1 MKAMTFNIRYGR
13 AEDGPHAWPQRR
25 ARVIERIRAFDPDLL
40 ALQECEDGPQAQ
52 YVKSAL
58 PDYAFIGYRREGGG
72 NTAAEM
78 APVLYKRAAF
88 EQVAAGRFWLSETPD
103 TVGSKS
109 WGAMFARTLT
119 WVHLRPRG
127 SAESLIF
134 ASTHFDLIPEAI
146 EAAAQLV
153 AGWASEAARQAP
165 VMVCGDFNAEK
176 GSTAYATLTSGAL
189 RDAAP
194 QLLEGTYHDYGRA
207 TPRTSI
213 DWVLVSGG
221 LDIASSGIDAYARD
235 GLYPSDHFSV
245 WVRW

>member
-13 AEDGPHAWPQRR
+13 AEDGPHVWAKRR
-25 ARVIERIRAFDPDLL
+25 ALVIERIRAFDPDLL

-72 NTAAEM
+72 STAAEM

-103 TVGSKS
+103 AVGSKS

-119 WVHLRPRG
+119 WVQLRPRG

-146 EAAAQLV
+146 EAAARLV
-153 AGWASEAARQAP
+153 ADWAREVARQTP
-165 VMVCGDFNAEK
+165 VIVCGDFNAGK

-189 RDAAP
+189 RDVAP
-194 QLLEGTYHDYGRA
+194 QLLAGTFHDYGRA
-207 TPRTSI
+207 NPRTSI
-213 DWVLVSGG
+213 DWMLVSDG
-221 LDIASSGIDAYARD
+221 LEAVSTGIDAYERD
-235 GLYPSDHFSV
+235 GLYPSDHFPV
-245 WVRW
+245 WARF

>member
-1 MKAMTFNIRYGR
+1 MTFNIRYGR
-13 AEDGPHAWPQRR
+13 AEDGPHAWVKRR
-25 ARVIERIRAFDPDLL
+25 ALVVERIRAFDPDLL

-72 NTAAEM
+72 STAAEM

-103 TVGSKS
+103 AVGSKS

-119 WVHLRPRG
+119 WVQLRPRG
-127 SAESLIF
+127 SADTMIF
-134 ASTHFDLIPEAI
+134 ASTHFDLIPGAI
-146 EAAAQLV
+146 EAAARLV
-153 AGWASEAARQAP
+153 ADWATEVARQAP
-165 VMVCGDFNAEK
+165 VIICGDFNAGK
-176 GSTAYATLTSGAL
+176 GSTAYATLTRGAL

-194 QLLEGTYHDYGRA
+194 LAREGTFHEYGRA
-207 TPRTSI
+207 TPRKSI

-221 LDIASSGIDAYARD
+221 LVVVSTGIDTYERD
-235 GLYPSDHFSV
+235 GLYPSDHFPV
-245 WVRW
+245 GVTFR